1 MSQLSKQSLLQQ
13 ADVHSIIDALAQA
26 WPTLLDEEQ
35 QELCLE
41 TIYDLLAQTA
51 PKPENFSLL
60 SNDDKAQHEIDV
72 DMLLITIDFPDLKE
86 LIFDNGENE
95 HYFWL
100 VVDAKY
106 DINTKQIIAALFN

>member
-13 ADVHSIIDALAQA
+13 ADVHAIIDALAQS
-26 WPTLLDEEQ
+26 WPYLLDEEE

-51 PKPENFSLL
+51 PKPENFALL
-60 SNDDKAQHEIDV
+60 SNDEKAQHEIDV
-72 DMLLITIDFPDLKE
+72 DMLLITIDFPDIGE

-100 VVDAKY
+100 VIEAKGSS
-106 DINTKQIIAALFN
+106 DTKKTIAALFS